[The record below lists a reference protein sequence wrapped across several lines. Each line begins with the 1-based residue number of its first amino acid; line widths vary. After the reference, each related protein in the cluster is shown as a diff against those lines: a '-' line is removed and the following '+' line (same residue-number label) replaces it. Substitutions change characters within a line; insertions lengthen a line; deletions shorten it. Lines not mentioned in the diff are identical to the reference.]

1 MKVPGWITNLKR
13 PGSLWGSVVGWVC
26 ICIGVFGV
34 ILPLIPGLPFLL
46 AGLFILS
53 ARYRWASVCLMWVRR
68 QVRRVSVKRSR
79 RKEAVSTAGNPWK
92 EALRATKMG
101 SMSSHRFF
109 RIATLFLIIL
119 STVFA
124 FAQQDKRGRKY
135 KAPPETMKVDISVI
149 RASTGKPIPNA
160 AVIFHPVNDKGKVEG
175 AMELKTDLEGKTTLD
190 VIPIGSTVRLQI
202 IANGFQTFGND
213 YVANADAK
221 QITIKMERPKSQYSI
236 YKGNATGD
244 QSGQAQETT
253 GKPASKPN

>member
-1 MKVPGWITNLKR
+1 MKAPGWITNLKR

-26 ICIGVFGV
+26 ICIGVFGL
-34 ILPLIPGLPFLL
+34 ILPIIPGLPFLF

-68 QVRRVSVKRSR
+68 QVRRVS
-79 RKEAVSTAGNPWK
+79 G
-92 EALRATKMG
+92 KMG

-124 FAQQDKRGRKY
+124 FAQQDRRGRKY
-135 KAPPETMKVDISVI
+135 KAPPETMKIDISVI

-175 AMELKTDLEGKTTLD
+175 AMELKTDLEGKTKLD